1 MRQRFENII
10 NIKNRVVKKIDNQ
23 FLATLFLLTADD
35 GLGEWSSP
43 HIYLTKVDFKSIH
56 LKGIDTNRYA
66 VYQTA
71 KTISTG
77 KEYIKL
83 NEIADESLIDEKTF
97 RAVIQAILLAKYGQ
111 EILSIRK

>member
-1 MRQRFENII
+1 MPKNEKKGMMRMSKLFMYGTRLQEFEQMMMFVPN
-10 NIKNRVVKKIDNQ
+10 
-23 FLATLFLLTADD
+23 FT
-35 GLGEWSSP
+35 
-43 HIYLTKVDFKSIH
+43 KSIH

-66 VYQTA
+66 VYQTV

-97 RAVIQAILLAKYGQ
+97 QVIVHSILLAKYGTG
-111 EILSIRK
+111 ILGICK